1 MSSLDNLASF
11 SDVVMSLRMDANW
24 SYDPV
29 RGRYRG
35 ENGRFLGRKAIEALI
50 DGRVSKLSTQLKDY
64 TRRLSDGSITID
76 QWQGSVREAIKM
88 AHIQAAVLGQ
98 GGRNALSPSDYGRIG
113 QKLRQE
119 YRYLERFVRDL
130 LDGAVSSA
138 HALNRIGLYA
148 ESVRSSYWEGT
159 TVRQGQQGYSL
170 MRRILDGQAVHCQDC
185 IGYAQ
190 RGIVPIGSLPM
201 PGQRCEC
208 RARCKCSIEYLRQ
221 QAPTVPV

>member
-1 MSSLDNLASF
+1 MLSLDNLASF
-11 SDVVMSLRMDANW
+11 SDAVMAARMDADW
-24 SYDPV
+24 LYDPIS
-29 RGRYRG
+29 GRYRG
-35 ENGRFLGRKAIEALI
+35 ENGRFLSQKAIEALI
-50 DGRVSKLSTQLKDY
+50 DGRVNKLSTQLKKY
-64 TRRLSDGSITID
+64 TTMLADDSITID
-76 QWQGSVREAIKM
+76 QWQGSVREAIKT

-98 GGRNALSPSDYGRIG
+98 GGRDALSASDYGRIG

-130 LDGAVSSA
+130 LGGDVSSA
-138 HALNRIGLYA
+138 HAFNRIGLYA

-159 TVRQGQQGYSL
+159 TVRQNQQGYSL
-170 MRRILDGQAVHCQDC
+170 MRRILDGQAQHCQDC

-208 RARCKCSIEYLRQ
+208 RARCKCTIEYLRQ

>member
-11 SDVVMSLRMDANW
+11 SDAVMSTRMDASW

-29 RGRYRG
+29 SGRYRG
-35 ENGRFLGRKAIEALI
+35 ENGRFLSRKTVEALV
-50 DGRVSKLSTQLKDY
+50 DGRVGKLSTQLKDY

-76 QWQGSVREAIKM
+76 QWQGSVREALKA

-138 HALNRIGLYA
+138 HAINRIGLYA

-170 MRRILDGQAVHCQDC
+170 MRRILDGQAQHCQDC

-208 RARCKCSIEYLRQ
+208 RARCKCTIEYLRQ

>member
-1 MSSLDNLASF
+1 MLSLDNLSSF
-11 SDVVMSLRMDANW
+11 SDMVMSLRMDASW

-29 RGRYRG
+29 SGRYRG
-35 ENGRFLGRKAIEALI
+35 ENGRFPGQKAIEALI
-50 DGRVSKLSTQLKDY
+50 DGRVNNLSTMLKDY
-64 TRRLSDGSITID
+64 TRRLSDGFITID

-88 AHIQAAVLGQ
+88 AHIQASVLGQ
-98 GGRNALSPSDYGRIG
+98 GGRDAMSASDYGRVG

-119 YRYLERFVRDL
+119 YRYLERFVRDML
-130 LDGAVSSA
+130 NGAVSSA
-138 HALNRIGLYA
+138 HAINRVGLYA

-159 TVRQGQQGYSL
+159 TVRQEQQGYSL

-208 RARCKCSIEYLRQ
+208 RARCKCSIKYLRQ

>member
-1 MSSLDNLASF
+1 MLSLDNLASF
-11 SDVVMSLRMDANW
+11 SDAVLSTRMDAGW

-29 RGRYRG
+29 SGRYRG
-35 ENGRFLGRKAIEALI
+35 ENGRFLGQKAVEALV
-50 DGRVSKLSTQLKDY
+50 DGSIGKLSMQLKDY

-76 QWQGSVREAIKM
+76 QWQGSVREALKA

-119 YRYLERFVRDL
+119 YRYLERFVRDM
-130 LDGAVSSA
+130 LDGSVSSA
-138 HALNRIGLYA
+138 HALNRVGLYA

-159 TVRQGQQGYSL
+159 TVRQNQQGYSL

-208 RARCKCSIEYLRQ
+208 RARCKCTIEYLRQ
-221 QAPTVPV
+221 QAPIVPI

>member
-1 MSSLDNLASF
+1 MLSLDNLASF
-11 SDVVMSLRMDANW
+11 SDAVLSTRMDASW
-24 SYDPV
+24 FYDPV
-29 RGRYRG
+29 SGRYRG
-35 ENGRFLGRKAIEALI
+35 ENGRFLGRKTVEALV
-50 DGRVSKLSTQLKDY
+50 DGRIGKLSTQLKDY

-76 QWQGSVREAIKM
+76 QWQGSVREALKA

-119 YRYLERFVRDL
+119 YRYLERFVRDM
-130 LDGAVSSA
+130 LDGSVSSA
-138 HALNRIGLYA
+138 HALNRVGLYA

-159 TVRQGQQGYSL
+159 TVRQNQQGYSL

-185 IGYAQ
+185 LGFS
-190 RGIVPIGSLPM
+190 RKGIVPIGSLPM

-208 RARCKCSIEYLRQ
+208 RARCKCTIEYLRQ
-221 QAPTVPV
+221 QAPTVPI